1 MADISSVYR
10 GYTIKTAPDQLH
22 KLPFE
27 QKIGQLFFVGISGP
41 EVDARTA
48 QLIADISPGGICL
61 FARNI
66 KDPRQ
71 TRELL
76 DTLRGSLQKIPF
88 LSVDQ
93 EGGRVDR
100 FRRIMPASPAASK
113 FTSVDDVIE
122 FAEITANAL
131 QLLGF
136 NMDFAPVVDVIDD
149 VRESAGNG
157 LFSRSFGRNSADVVS
172 FAGAFLKTL
181 QKNGVIGCLKHF
193 PGLGASG
200 VDSHEELPQITISED
215 EIRNTDLFP
224 YGELIPNKA
233 EMVMVAHAAY
243 PKVRLQERDR
253 DGRLLPSTL
262 SRNFVSE
269 LLRDELG
276 FTGVAITDDLEMG
289 AIVRNYGIG
298 EACKMAVKAGND
310 MVAICSSE
318 SAMCEGFEAVSN
330 AVASG
335 DIPESRI
342 DDSVERI
349 SRLKSKIAS
358 PVDFDIESLNE
369 ISDRLLKLNA
379 RLN

>member
-1 MADISSVYR
+1 
-10 GYTIKTAPDQLH
+10 
-22 KLPFE
+22 
-27 QKIGQLFFVGISGP
+27 
-41 EVDARTA
+41 
-48 QLIADISPGGICL
+48 LIADISPGGVCL

-66 KDPRQ
+66 KDPIQ
-71 TRELL
+71 TRDLL
-76 DTLRGSLQKIPF
+76 DNLRESLQVVPF

-100 FRRIMPASPAASK
+100 FRRIMPASPAAAK
-113 FTSVDDVIE
+113 FTSVDDVVE
-122 FAEITANAL
+122 FAQITANAL
-131 QLLGF
+131 HLLGF
-136 NMDFAPVVDVIDD
+136 NMDFAPVVDVIDE

-157 LFSRSFGRNSADVVS
+157 LFSRSFGRNNVDVVS

-181 QKNGVIGCLKHF
+181 RENGIIGCLKHF

-200 VDSHEELPQITISED
+200 VDSHDELPRIMISEA

-224 YGELIPNKA
+224 YAEFIPDRA

-243 PKVRLQERDR
+243 PNVRLQETDR

-262 SRNFVSE
+262 SFNFVSK
-269 LLRDELG
+269 LLKSELG
-276 FTGVAITDDLEMG
+276 FQGVVITDDLEMG
-289 AIVRNYGIG
+289 AIMRNYGIG

-310 MVAICSSE
+310 MLAICASE
-318 SAMCEGFEAVSN
+318 NAIRDGFEAISN

-342 DDSVERI
+342 DDSIERI

-358 PVDFDIESLNE
+358 PVDFNIERLSR

>member
-1 MADISSVYR
+1 M
-10 GYTIKTAPDQLH
+10 
-22 KLPFE
+22 
-27 QKIGQLFFVGISGP
+27 
-41 EVDARTA
+41 
-48 QLIADISPGGICL
+48 IADIAPGGICL

-71 TRELL
+71 TRDLL
-76 DTLRGSLQKIPF
+76 DKLRGSLEAIPF

-100 FRRIMPASPAASK
+100 FRRIIPASPAASK
-113 FTSVDDVIE
+113 FTSVDEVSE

-131 QLLGF
+131 RLLGF
-136 NMDFAPVVDVIDD
+136 NMDFAPVVDVIDE

-157 LFSRSFGRNSADVVS
+157 LFSRSFGRNKVDVMS
-172 FAGAFLKTL
+172 LAGAFLETL
-181 QKNGVIGCLKHF
+181 QGNGIIGCLKHF

-224 YGELIPNKA
+224 YAEFVQNKA

-243 PKVRLQERDR
+243 PNMGLQETDR

-262 SRNFVSE
+262 SHNIVSE
-269 LLRDELG
+269 LLRKELG
-276 FTGVAITDDLEMG
+276 FSGVTITDDLEMG

-298 EACKMAVKAGND
+298 EACKMAVRAGND
-310 MVAICSSE
+310 MLAICASE
-318 SAMCEGFEAVSN
+318 DAIRHGFEAVSN
-330 AVASG
+330 AVATG

-342 DDSVERI
+342 DDSIERI

-358 PVDFDIESLNE
+358 PVDFNIERLSE

>member
-1 MADISSVYR
+1 
-10 GYTIKTAPDQLH
+10 
-22 KLPFE
+22 
-27 QKIGQLFFVGISGP
+27 
-41 EVDARTA
+41 
-48 QLIADISPGGICL
+48 
-61 FARNI
+61 
-66 KDPRQ
+66 
-71 TRELL
+71 
-76 DTLRGSLQKIPF
+76 
-88 LSVDQ
+88 
-93 EGGRVDR
+93 
-100 FRRIMPASPAASK
+100 MPASPAASK